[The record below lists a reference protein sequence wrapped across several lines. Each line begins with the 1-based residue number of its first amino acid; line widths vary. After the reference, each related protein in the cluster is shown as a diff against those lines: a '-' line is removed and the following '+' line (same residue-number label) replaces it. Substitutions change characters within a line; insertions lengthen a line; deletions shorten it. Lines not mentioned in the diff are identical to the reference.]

1 MLWRAY
7 ITSLIVGYLA
17 HIYNWTPEK
26 AIIML
31 ALGVLFAILEYEDEK
46 KK

>member
-1 MLWRAY
+1 MLWRAF
-7 ITSLIVGYLA
+7 ITFLIIGHIA

-46 KK
+46 KR